1 MQASENQRIGRFVVS
16 MFAGETVRAYVPP
29 PLPPTPPVRL
39 GRPAASVLR
48 VFQYAKTHPIL
59 SIAATAEKIESTFP
73 TVAAA
78 IEHLKRLGIL
88 HEITGRQ
95 RHRLFAYRGYMDILN
110 EGTQPLR

>member
-1 MQASENQRIGRFVVS
+1 
-16 MFAGETVRAYVPP
+16 
-29 PLPPTPPVRL
+29 VRL